1 MQIVQH
7 LSGVPCMNSRAMR
20 NDISAPNV
28 DPANP
33 FACAPLSTFKQ
44 SCTCCIMLIML
55 IMLYLQ
61 SRHTISFNSI
71 QLDEFPFCVPGFCFD
86 LDVGL
91 CDRFHHGKVVITHP
105 NHMSNVKACAME
117 LSVCAHCL

>member
-1 MQIVQH
+1 MACAVQIVQH

-33 FACAPLSTFKQ
+33 FACAPLSTF
-44 SCTCCIMLIML
+44 
-55 IMLYLQ
+55 
-61 SRHTISFNSI
+61 RHTISFNSI